1 MADPEVETPRLSP
14 MAGPEARVEFVREL
28 KALVEAGT
36 YFIDPEDIA
45 GAILAQITLIS
56 RPE

>member
-1 MADPEVETPRLSP
+1 

-45 GAILAQITLIS
+45 GAILAQIAPKS

>member
-1 MADPEVETPRLSP
+1 
-14 MAGPEARVEFVREL
+14 MAGQEARLEFVREL
-28 KALVEAGT
+28 KALVDAGS

-45 GAILAQITLIS
+45 GAILAQMVPKS